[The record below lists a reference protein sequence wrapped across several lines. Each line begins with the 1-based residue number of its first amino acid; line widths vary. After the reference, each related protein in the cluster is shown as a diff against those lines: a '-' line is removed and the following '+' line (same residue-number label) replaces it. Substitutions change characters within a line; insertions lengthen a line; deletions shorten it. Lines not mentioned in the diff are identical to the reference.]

1 MNKKYFEFEG
11 QRYDIGTKVEVQ
23 LADESTM
30 ETTYLGFGWFENLTP
45 NVTDF
50 TIKKIVTPKYF
61 VEVR

>member
-23 LADESTM
+23 LADGETKESV
-30 ETTYLGFGWFENLTP
+30 YLGFGWFENLTP

-50 TIKKIVTPKYF
+50 TITKIVTPKYF